1 MTLTYDILII
11 AQVLSSLTVVVW
23 WNPLI
28 ATSDGNRK
36 LGDDLIGFVHR
47 TCASS
52 ETLFINRV
60 DLFAD
65 YRQSRLSLL
74 FYFRINLIYGKRREK
89 FLLIINIIFCIVFII
104 LFDS

>member
-36 LGDDLIGFVHR
+36 LGDDLIGFVHVQV
-47 TCASS
+47 
-52 ETLFINRV
+52 L
-60 DLFAD
+60 
-65 YRQSRLSLL
+65 
-74 FYFRINLIYGKRREK
+74 KR
-89 FLLIINIIFCIVFII
+89 FL
-104 LFDS
+104 